1 MKPRESVFLSI
12 KNALTACFDKGITE
26 EMVKKLEERKPM
38 RAVFRDSGFSSDA
51 VKINVEQIFKLISP
65 DPAVKVI

>member
-1 MKPRESVFLSI
+1 VFFVDQ
-12 KNALTACFDKGITE
+12 NALTACFDKGITE

-38 RAVFRDSGFSSDA
+38 RAVFRDSGLSSDA

-65 DPAVKVI
+65 DTAVKVI